1 MNIEKGIGKR
11 IDFSSILES
20 YESFQQ
26 SAKDDSLSK
35 YEKIGF
41 PDEFRKGC
49 EHLIF
54 DDIIHKVPLIEET
67 EKTVLDIGCGCS
79 DLPEYLIGHC
89 KKQQHRLLLND
100 CQEML
105 DLLPNDAFPEKVPGQ
120 FPAVAEDIGAAAT
133 AGIDVIIIYSVLHS
147 GVINAPVDMWGFIDS
162 AIELLSPQGQ
172 MILGDIPNYSKRR
185 RFLSSEGGLK
195 FHQHYMDTMDPPTV
209 EFNHN
214 LKGQIDDTILWA
226 IIRRAQESGC
236 NAYLVPQNDQ
246 LPFSNRRDDIL
257 VRKP

>member
-1 MNIEKGIGKR
+1 MKVEKGIGKR
-11 IDFSSILES
+11 IDFSAILES
-20 YESFQQ
+20 YGSFQQ

-41 PDEFRKGC
+41 PDEFRKGR

-54 DDIIHKVPLIEET
+54 DDIIHKVPLIKET

-79 DLPEYLIGHC
+79 DLPEYLISYC
-89 KKQQHRLLLND
+89 KKQQHQLVLND
-100 CQEML
+100 SQEML
-105 DLLPNDAFPEKVPGQ
+105 DLLPDDTSLRKVPGQ
-120 FPAVAEDIGAAAT
+120 FPATVEDIGSTTT

-147 GVINAPVDMWGFIDS
+147 GVIHAPVDMWGFIDS
-162 AIELLSPQGQ
+162 AIELLNPQGQ

-185 RFLSSEGGLK
+185 RFLSSKSGLE
-195 FHQHYMDTMDPPTV
+195 FHRHYMDTMDSPTV
-209 EFNHN
+209 KFNHN

-226 IIRRAQESGC
+226 IMRRAQESGC
-236 NAYLVPQNDQ
+236 DAYLVPQNDQ

-257 VRKP
+257 IRKP